1 MAEIKGGK
9 KKHFVVGENALAIP
23 AQLWSFM
30 NICSTHNVEIG
41 WQIIF
46 YSVFIQALGGR
57 RASLFLLFVRY
68 HDDPSVPLTS

>member
-1 MAEIKGGK
+1 MLKSDDK
-9 KKHFVVGENALAIP
+9 LF
-23 AQLWSFM
+23 
-30 NICSTHNVEIG
+30 
-41 WQIIF
+41 F